1 MPTSWHSYA
10 FLGLLLYALGR
21 QSLAHSPTVLD
32 TIRSQ
37 SFFFETFDSDE
48 WQSRWSHSRD
58 NKYNGRFTTEVVKDW
73 TDKGLKIPEKNKFY
87 GLTALLDAPVDPV
100 VASSPTPLPLVVQYE
115 VKYEDGVTCGG
126 SYLKLLTAEPSFAP
140 DGLVDTTPYSIMF
153 GPDRCGATSKVHL
166 ILRHRN
172 PVNGSIAEKHLA
184 SSPAPETNDF
194 THLYTLKIFPDH
206 KYEILVD
213 GKVRSS
219 GSLLDPSTLQ
229 PPLLP
234 PRDLPD
240 PDDKKPADWVDVAEI
255 PDLNAVK
262 PGDWDDREMIEDEK
276 AVKPRG
282 WLDNEPA
289 LISDPAAKRPEE
301 WDEEEDGVW
310 EPKQIPN
317 PKCKVGC
324 GPWIRPMKRN
334 PAFKGAW
341 KPPLIKNP
349 AYKGPWVQKT
359 IPNPDFFEVEEPIR
373 SGVGAIGAVALE
385 LWTIDSGY
393 IFDNILITRDPA
405 VAEIALQ
412 KLWKPRHDAEV
423 KASEAKLKEK
433 EQKEKERRKEEEA
446 KQKASREGRNFGE
459 RAVSNAVLALFE
471 DDGLLAPVAP
481 YVGPLLD
488 FVRENPDALILGMG
502 VGPML
507 LLTVILLLRSIGSG
521 KKQSANAPTAAAEEE
536 KPAAEAGEEP
546 LAEAEDDRAADAEP
560 TSAPAPEA
568 NQGQEVVPEGDITPD
583 GEIEEEPEEKG
594 PRRRTA
600 RAA

>member
-1 MPTSWHSYA
+1 MSTLWHSYA

-21 QSLAHSPTVLD
+21 QSLAHSPTVID
-32 TIRSQ
+32 TVRSQ
-37 SFFFETFDSDE
+37 SLFFQTFDNDE
-48 WQSRWSHSRD
+48 WQSRWIHSRD
-58 NKYNGRFTTEVVKDW
+58 NKYNGRFTTEAVKEW

-87 GLTALLDAPVDPV
+87 GLSALLDAPVDPV

-126 SYLKLLTAEPSFAP
+126 SYLKLLTAEPGFTP
-140 DGLVDTTPYSIMF
+140 EGLVDSTPYSIMF

-184 SSPAPETNDF
+184 SPPVPEANDY

-213 GKVRSS
+213 GGMRSS

-234 PRDLPD
+234 PRELPD

-255 PDLNAVK
+255 PDPDAVK
-262 PGDWDDREMIEDEK
+262 PDDWDDREIIEDEK
-276 AVKPRG
+276 AVRPRG
-282 WLDNEPA
+282 WLDNEPV
-289 LISDPAAKRPEE
+289 LINDPASKRPEE

-310 EPKQIPN
+310 EPKQITN

-324 GPWIRPMKRN
+324 GPWTRPMKRN

-405 VAEIALQ
+405 VAEMALK
-412 KLWKPRHDAEV
+412 KLWKPRYDAEV

-433 EQKEKERRKEEEA
+433 ERRKEEEA
-446 KQKASREGRNFGE
+446 KKKKARKGGRDIVETALSKAF
-459 RAVSNAVLALFE
+459 LALFE
-471 DDGLLAPVAP
+471 DDGWLATAAP

-488 FVRENPDALILGMG
+488 FVRENPDALILGVG
-502 VGPML
+502 LGPML
-507 LLTVILLLRSIGSG
+507 LLTVILLLRGTGSR
-521 KKQSANAPTAAAEEE
+521 KKQSTHAPNDAAEEVR
-536 KPAAEAGEEP
+536 PAGGSDAEPVAEVAAGRE
-546 LAEAEDDRAADAEP
+546 AEAEPA
-560 TSAPAPEA
+560 SAPGAEA
-568 NQGQEVVPEGDITPD
+568 AEGPEVVPEGDATD
-583 GEIEEEPEEKG
+583 GEIDEEPEEQKG